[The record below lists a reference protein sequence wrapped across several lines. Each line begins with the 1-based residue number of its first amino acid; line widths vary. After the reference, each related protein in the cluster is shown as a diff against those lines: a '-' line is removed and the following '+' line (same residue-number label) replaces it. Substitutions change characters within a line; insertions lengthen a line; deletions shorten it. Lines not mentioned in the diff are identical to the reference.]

1 VGEPQPKVWHAG
13 LAAQRRVQMILVRSE
28 FQCKPGRVQ
37 EMIDNFKA
45 MAPMMKQQSVIKR
58 TRLMTDL
65 SGNFDTVVVESEVE
79 SIDAYYAMMQAA
91 FADPDLQS
99 EQAGSMNNIYKNG
112 QRNFYKIEAS
122 YQVED

>member
-1 VGEPQPKVWHAG
+1 
-13 LAAQRRVQMILVRSE
+13 MILVRSK

-45 MAPMMKQQSVIKR
+45 MAPMMEQQSVIKR

-79 SIDAYYAMMQAA
+79 SIDDYFAMMQAA
-91 FADPDLQS
+91 FADPDLQTD
-99 EQAGSMNNIYKNG
+99 QAGSMNSIYQTG
-112 QRNFYKIEAS
+112 MRNFYKIEEI
-122 YQVED
+122 YELKE

>member
-1 VGEPQPKVWHAG
+1 
-13 LAAQRRVQMILVRSE
+13 MILVRSE

-45 MAPMMKQQSVIKR
+45 MAPMMENQSVIKR

-79 SIDAYYAMMQAA
+79 SIDDYFAMMQAA
-91 FADPDLQS
+91 FADPDLQT
-99 EQAGSMNNIYKNG
+99 EQAGSMNSIYQTG
-112 QRNFYKIEAS
+112 QRNYYKIEAT
-122 YQVED
+122 YQLED

>member
-1 VGEPQPKVWHAG
+1 
-13 LAAQRRVQMILVRSE
+13 MILVRSE

-45 MAPMMKQQSVIKR
+45 MAPMMEQQSVIKR

-79 SIDAYYAMMQAA
+79 SIDDYIAMMQAA
-91 FADPDLQS
+91 FANPDIQT
-99 EQAGSMNNIYKNG
+99 EQADSMNSIYQTGHRNIYK
-112 QRNFYKIEAS
+112 IEET
-122 YQVED
+122 YQLED

>member
-1 VGEPQPKVWHAG
+1 
-13 LAAQRRVQMILVRSE
+13 MILVRSE

-45 MAPMMKQQSVIKR
+45 MAPMMEQQSVIKR

-79 SIDAYYAMMQAA
+79 SMDAYFALMQAA
-91 FADPDLQS
+91 FADQDLQT
-99 EQAGSMNNIYKNG
+99 EQAGSMNSIYQTG
-112 QRNFYKIEAS
+112 GRNFYKIEATYPS
-122 YQVED
+122 EE

>member
-1 VGEPQPKVWHAG
+1 
-13 LAAQRRVQMILVRSE
+13 MILVRSE